1 MRVLNKMKFRLIIY
15 FTIYVGVV
23 GYTIYTFMNDPSNGG
38 TIKHL
43 PPIEDFTPYIKRII
57 INYLLIFSGFFFLIE
72 IILKKKSKSKNLRN
86 IGNE

>member
-1 MRVLNKMKFRLIIY
+1 MA
-15 FTIYVGVV
+15 
-23 GYTIYTFMNDPSNGG
+23 YTLYTFTNDPSNGG

-72 IILKKKSKSKNLRN
+72 TIIKKKSKAKKIKN
-86 IGNE
+86 IGNG